1 MSEFRIY
8 GNDDNL
14 HLMRK
19 MRQNRHIPHACLF
32 YGEKGS
38 GRKTLAE
45 YFAMTVLCTGENV
58 PCGTCR
64 NCQKILHHVHPDL
77 IPVEHSGKKQGFS
90 VETVREICR
99 DAIIAPNDSERKIYL
114 FADCDNIGIPAQ
126 NTLLKLTEEPP
137 EHVLLLFTAV
147 SKSAFLETML
157 SRMMQIAVKSCTP
170 EECFTALTEQHDC
183 TPENAGKAI
192 KATGGRNIGLALCW
206 LEDSSMQ
213 EITRHVAELTLA
225 VAQRRQ
231 YEILRILSGYE
242 KDRTQAEKLL
252 KLLLLQFRD
261 ACTLKYR
268 EDILTGC
275 DRQSAE
281 LLSGM
286 LTASRAEH
294 LCQAVQTAY
303 EASQASVSLKLILAS
318 LGGNLLLN

>member
-1 MSEFRIY
+1 MSTLNIY
-8 GNDDNL
+8 GNDENL
-14 HLMRK
+14 LLMQK
-19 MRQNRHIPHACLF
+19 MRQNAHIPHACLF

-45 YFAMTVLCTGENV
+45 YFAMTVLCSGKNA
-58 PCGTCR
+58 PCGMCR
-64 NCQKILHHVHPDL
+64 NCQKILHGTHPDL

-90 VETVREICR
+90 VDTVREICR
-99 DAIIAPNDSERKIYL
+99 DAIVAPNDSDRKIYL
-114 FADCDNIGIPAQ
+114 FADCDNIGIPTQ

-147 SKSAFLETML
+147 SKNAFLKTML
-157 SRMMQIAVKSCTP
+157 SRMMQIAVKPCTP
-170 EECFTALTEQHDC
+170 EDCCTALIKQHDC
-183 TPENAGKAI
+183 SPEEAQKAVNS
-192 KATGGRNIGLALCW
+192 TGGRNIGLALRW
-206 LEDSSMQ
+206 LEDSAMQ
-213 EITRHVAELTLA
+213 EMTRNASELTLA

-242 KDRTQAEKLL
+242 KDRTQAEVFL

-261 ACTLKYR
+261 ACTLKYTN
-268 EDILTGC
+268 DVLTGC

-286 LTASRAEH
+286 LTASRAEK
-294 LCQAVQTAY
+294 LCRAVQSAY
-303 EASQASVSLKLILAS
+303 DASQASVSLKLVLSS